1 MDGPF
6 ANIAHGCN
14 SIIATKLALK
24 LGDYVVTEAGF
35 GADLGAE
42 KFINI
47 KCRKSGLKPS
57 VAVCVATLKALKY
70 HGGAKVDECSEK
82 NLEALSE
89 GIENLLK
96 HLKNIKECY
105 GVKPIVAINK
115 YITDDD
121 DEIEFLQNKLKE
133 IGVDLSLAEV
143 WAKGSKGAI
152 DLAEKIV
159 KLATEETINF
169 IYEDNDDIKT
179 KIKKVATKVYG
190 AEDVVFSE
198 EASKEIE
205 IIEEQGMKNFP
216 VCIAKTQYSFSDD
229 AKNLKCK
236 EKFDIKVNE
245 VILKAGA
252 EFVVVKTGKI
262 FTMPGLPKVPS
273 AEKIDVNEN
282 GEIEGI
288 F

>member
-47 KCRKSGLKPS
+47 KCRKAGLKPS

-96 HLKNIKECY
+96 HLKNIKEGY
-105 GVKPIVAINK
+105 GVKPIVNI
-115 YITDDD
+115 
-121 DEIEFLQNKLKE
+121 
-133 IGVDLSLAEV
+133 
-143 WAKGSKGAI
+143 
-152 DLAEKIV
+152 
-159 KLATEETINF
+159 
-169 IYEDNDDIKT
+169 
-179 KIKKVATKVYG
+179 
-190 AEDVVFSE
+190 
-198 EASKEIE
+198 
-205 IIEEQGMKNFP
+205 
-216 VCIAKTQYSFSDD
+216 
-229 AKNLKCK
+229 
-236 EKFDIKVNE
+236 
-245 VILKAGA
+245 
-252 EFVVVKTGKI
+252 
-262 FTMPGLPKVPS
+262 
-273 AEKIDVNEN
+273 
-282 GEIEGI
+282 
-288 F
+288 